1 METIFVTIRIDFER
15 VSETS
20 YTHDEADVAQMV
32 CNRANS
38 HNHTIEQGVR
48 IDNIEFVDFNQ

>member
-1 METIFVTIRIDFER
+1 METIFATIRIDFER

-20 YTHDEADVAQMV
+20 YTHNEADVAQMV

-48 IDNIEFVDFNQ
+48 IDNVEFVN